1 MGRRFVTSQS
11 DNMLSRPPLG
21 FAVAILFICVCVFLQ
36 VLGTPVGLIDLLDS
50 DTTVESS
57 LSEGLTIL
65 PENIEIRRAG
75 AVSFF
80 KVSDSLQ
87 YQLFFVDSLF
97 HPPLLS

>member
-1 MGRRFVTSQS
+1 MGRRFVTSQN

-21 FAVAILFICVCVFLQ
+21 FAVAILFICVCVFFQ

-65 PENIEIRRAG
+65 PTHSELSQAG
-75 AVSFF
+75 VAEFLP
-80 KVSDSLQ
+80 VSDSPR
-87 YQLFFVDSLF
+87 YQLSLAHSLF
-97 HPPLLS
+97 HPPQS